1 MKYQKGVTLIAL
13 IITIIVLLILAG
25 VTISMIL
32 GDNGILNQATDASI
46 ETRAASVEERKNL
59 WKAEQQTDKYT
70 DETTAKELE
79 DLLNDLVEE
88 QLLTD
93 EEKQTVLDS
102 EDHSVQ
108 IGSRNIVFG
117 NTLADD
123 FNQGRIEPGDT
134 IAYKATDGE
143 TYTSYEEKNGS
154 RDQVFES
161 SSSIEWKV
169 WGIDEETGGLM
180 IVPSNPITSTT
191 GEGLYIK
198 GFAGYNNGV
207 DELNN
212 ISEIYGHGKGA
223 IEARSLTEPDITKI
237 LGITEEDKKAS
248 SSYYGTEIIATSG
261 TWIDGTT
268 ITADNPKK
276 EIDRDYWFEADDDNM
291 PTKDNQKL
299 YDLVFIDDT
308 DESYYILATPYMW
321 ANRDFNFSYYAI
333 GWSEILSTGHYM
345 VDTNNVSHDEP
356 VGVRPVVILDKDVT
370 LSDLK

>member
-25 VTISMIL
+25 ITISFIM

-46 ETRAASVEERKNL
+46 ETRAASVEERKDL

-88 QLLTD
+88 KLLTD
-93 EEKQTVLDS
+93 EEKQTVLNT
-102 EDHSVQ
+102 EDHSVK

-117 NTLADD
+117 NTLVDD
-123 FNQGRIEPGDT
+123 FKQGKIEPGDV
-134 IAYKATDGE
+134 IDYKATDGLS
-143 TYTSYEEKNGS
+143 YTSYEEKNGS
-154 RDQVFES
+154 KDQVFES

-180 IVPSNPITSTT
+180 IVPSKPVTSTT
-191 GEGLYIK
+191 WEGLYIK

-212 ISEIYGHGKGA
+212 ISELYGHGKGA
-223 IEARSLTEPDITKI
+223 IEARSLTEPDLTKI
-237 LGITEEDKKAS
+237 LGITEEDKKACNS
-248 SSYYGTEIIATSG
+248 DYGTEIIATSG
-261 TWIDGTT
+261 TWIDGST
-268 ITADNPKK
+268 ITSDNPKK
-276 EIDRDYWFEADDDNM
+276 GIDKLYWFYADDDNM

-299 YDLVFIDDT
+299 YELVFIDDT
-308 DESYYILATPYMW
+308 DESYYILATPFMW
-321 ANRDFNFSYYAI
+321 TNRDFNFSYYAI
-333 GWSEILSTGHYM
+333 GWDCIDEAYM
-345 VDTNNVSHDEP
+345 VDTNNVSHDDP
-356 VGVRPVVILDKDVT
+356 FVVRPVVILDKN
-370 LSDLK
+370 LAASDLK